1 MAANKFWRN
10 LKTETRKFVSPVF
23 VALLVLSTLL
33 WYLTKLSYTYQTQ
46 IPFTVEVEGNRF
58 NVECVTEG
66 TGYRLVSY
74 KYFKKNVINLNF
86 RDIQTTPSV
95 IKSGSYVINPYSLQN
110 AISVRTADMRIIS
123 VGDLPEITLQD

>member
-1 MAANKFWRN
+1 MAAKRLWTN
-10 LKTETRKFVSPVF
+10 LKTEVRKLVSPVF
-23 VALLVLSTLL
+23 VALLLLSTLL

-58 NVECVTEG
+58 NVDCVTEG
-66 TGYRLVSY
+66 TGYRLVSH

-95 IKSGSYVINPYSLQN
+95 INNGSYVINPYSLQN
-110 AISVRTADMRIIS
+110 AISLRTTDMRIIS